1 MSARVDSSKK
11 SSPKPSK
18 KAPRRSKGGAFIG
31 AIVGAALAL
40 AGAWAAYTYLL
51 PKPSAE
57 PAPDPAPA
65 VVEPEAPKGYRRLD
79 GPPPGPET
87 PYPGSL
93 AAYARWADDAGEAL
107 AIVWT
112 EPLEAASA
120 ERTDSVEPVARDGA
134 VRVGARLYRQAAAG
148 WTLAAERA
156 ETTGLAAGLYRDG
169 LWPGDYDGDG
179 RGEALLA
186 YWTSLTPEP
195 GPRRLSVATVAD
207 GGIFLAEGTT
217 RFYPPAGKADAKPR
231 AASTR
236 LLDGVFA
243 RAPEALRTEAARLWD
258 EAQYDLAEP
267 SAHPDFHA
275 HERFDGATLQGTE
288 RNWRLVVLPAYMELS
303 LDGDAE
309 TAAIRYESIRAEDGG
324 LVAEGK
330 ATIEGWEHAFRVS
343 IAERPV
349 KAPDGIEYP
358 LEATLDW
365 SDGTRLA
372 GWGRLA
378 EE

>member
-1 MSARVDSSKK
+1 MSAGKDSSKRAK
-11 SSPKPSK
+11 SAVGRPTNGREGK
-18 KAPRRSKGGAFIG
+18 KAPRGSKGGAALG
-31 AIVGAALAL
+31 VIVGIALAL
-40 AGAWAAYTYLL
+40 AGAWLAYSHLV
-51 PKPSAE
+51 PQPSAE
-57 PAPDPAPA
+57 PAPEPAPA
-65 VVEPEAPKGYRRLD
+65 PVEPEAPKGYRRLA

-107 AIVWT
+107 VVVWT
-112 EPLEAASA
+112 ERHEGGDAL
-120 ERTDSVEPVARDGA
+120 
-134 VRVGARLYRQAAAG
+134 VGARLYRDGSSG
-148 WTLAAERA
+148 WALVAERA
-156 ETTGLAAGLYRDG
+156 EAAGTEAGLYRDG

-186 YWTSLTPEP
+186 YWASPGPAP
-195 GPRRLSVATVAD
+195 GPRRLSVATVSDA
-207 GGIFLAEGTT
+207 GVFLAQGMT
-217 RFYPPAGKADAKPR
+217 RFYPPEREPGARSR
-231 AASTR
+231 AADR

-243 RAPEALRTEAARLWD
+243 RVPEATRNEAARLWE

-267 SAHPDFHA
+267 TAHPGFHG

-288 RNWRLVVLPAYMELS
+288 RGWRLVMLPAYMELS
-303 LDGDAE
+303 LGGAAE
-309 TAAIRYESIRAEDGG
+309 TAVIRYESIRADGDG

-330 ATIEGWEHAFRVS
+330 ATVEGWEHAFRVT

-349 KAPDGIEYP
+349 KAPDGTEYP